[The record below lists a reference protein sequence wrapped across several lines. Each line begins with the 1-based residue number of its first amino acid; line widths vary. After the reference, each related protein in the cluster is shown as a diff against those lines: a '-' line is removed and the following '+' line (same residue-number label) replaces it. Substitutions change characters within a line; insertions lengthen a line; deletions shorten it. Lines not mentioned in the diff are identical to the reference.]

1 MSGSTSAFVLFPAA
15 GALSPLFWFL
25 EVLSLAALVVEAW
38 AFIDALRR
46 PAGAFTAAGK
56 QTKPIWLIILGVA
69 TVVGLGYTFAAGGG
83 IALLGFLPIAAFVA
97 AAIYL
102 TDVRPK
108 VSQFRGGPNSGPY
121 GPW

>member
-1 MSGSTSAFVLFPAA
+1 MFGTV
-15 GALSPLFWFL
+15 GALTPLYWFF
-25 EVLSLAALVVEAW
+25 EALSLAALVVEVW
-38 AFIDALRR
+38 AFIDAVRR
-46 PAGAFTAAGK
+46 PAPAFVAAGK

-69 TVVGLGYTFAAGGG
+69 VVIGIGYSALGGVSL
-83 IALLGFLPIAAFVA
+83 IQILPLAAFVA

-108 VSQFRGGPNSGPY
+108 VSEFKGGNSGPY